1 MKSTITYYNRMQ
13 SGFTLI
19 EVMVVITIVGILAAI
34 ALPTYQDYIRKS
46 AYTEVIVGMTAAK
59 TAIDNCYAVENALVK
74 CDTVGKIDELLP
86 SGVTDTALDT
96 VTITANTAV
105 ITATPNTY
113 KGIEGVGSNQPDTC
127 VMSPS
132 VGTAGRL
139 IWSYSGV
146 CVTKGYV
153 ED

>member
-1 MKSTITYYNRMQ
+1 MNHEQK
-13 SGFTLI
+13 GFTLI
-19 EVMVVITIVGILAAI
+19 ELMTIVVIIGVLVAIVAI
-34 ALPTYQDYIRKS
+34 PMYQNYIKKA
-46 AYTEVIVGMTAAK
+46 AYTEVIMGMLAAK
-59 TAIDNCYAVENALVK
+59 TAIDNCYVVEKTLTK
-74 CDTVGKIDELLP
+74 CDTVDKVGELLP
-86 SGVTDTALDT
+86 SDVTEKALNT

-113 KGIEGVGSNQPDTC
+113 KGIEGVDSNQPDTC

>member
-1 MKSTITYYNRMQ
+1 MNRIQ
-13 SGFTLI
+13 NGFTLI
-19 EVMVVITIVGILAAI
+19 ELMFVVAIISILASVAI
-34 ALPTYQDYIRKS
+34 PFYKNYIKKA

-59 TAIDNCYAVENALVK
+59 TAINNCYAVEKALIK
-74 CDTVGKIDELLP
+74 CDTVEKIDELLP
-86 SGVTDTALDT
+86 SGVTEKALNT

-139 IWSYSGV
+139 IWNYSGI
-146 CVTKGYV
+146 CVTKGYIKN
-153 ED
+153 

>member
-1 MKSTITYYNRMQ
+1 MSTPQ
-13 SGFTLI
+13 KGFTLI
-19 EVMVVITIVGILAAI
+19 EIMIVVVIIGILAAI
-34 ALPTYQDYIRKS
+34 AQPTYQNYIRKS

-59 TAIDNCYAVENALVK
+59 TAIDNCYAVEKTLAK

-86 SGVTDTALDT
+86 SGVTEKVLNT

-139 IWSYSGV
+139 IWSYSGI